1 MSTLGLQHPWV
12 LLKLDMFFFWKP
24 RIHLYAQGCPYCRTW
39 FTTPFNKNLASDSC
53 RKKEC
58 VEFVFCCAGIVFH
71 NFGTSN
77 LIMAFLYLSYY
88 VLPEA
93 HESHRFCPCED
104 YGIGSNPFSLSM
116 ADLLPDDLATMILVN
131 QRQRFIDL
139 SGPLFR
145 SKGRKKHGK
154 KLDPKHLKIIC
165 RWFAWMRVITCPINS
180 NVLQVG
186 LGWVR
191 VRVGIRR
198 PWIFLQ
204 VEALP
209 STWPV
214 LKVGDIC
221 VEGKGINECPPP
233 QKKRTTVVWI
243 HHTSWHEDGHF
254 VGIPVVETSR
264 LFEGSLPLCWA
275 TRVQNGRGRSWR
287 TFVGRS
293 LWILVAYGA

>member
-1 MSTLGLQHPWV
+1 
-12 LLKLDMFFFWKP
+12 
-24 RIHLYAQGCPYCRTW
+24 
-39 FTTPFNKNLASDSC
+39 
-53 RKKEC
+53 
-58 VEFVFCCAGIVFH
+58 
-71 NFGTSN
+71 
-77 LIMAFLYLSYY
+77 MAFLYLSYY
-88 VLPEA
+88 VLPAA

-233 QKKRTTVVWI
+233 KKRTTVVWI

-254 VGIPVVETSR
+254 LGIPVVETSR
-264 LFEGSLPLCWA
+264 LFEGSLPPVLSNSRPKRQGKILENLCWPISMDPYCVWSLRA
-275 TRVQNGRGRSWR
+275 STTSPARSELNDSKVAKKLTYWMNNLI
-287 TFVGRS
+287 VIVS
-293 LWILVAYGA
+293 QEKANDLCSISSQVNQYYIYILEALEEGPDKT